1 MVVARRMRRG
11 GGRRVSLGREEDS
24 MWCERAPRRETA
36 AAAAARERR
45 VAAMDRV
52 LGLGGS
58 RRFAKGLVAEAR
70 GRRGRGGWVGT
81 TSLLDECLLI
91 RGERKPTGFA
101 GIRGA
106 YGWAEEPV

>member
-1 MVVARRMRRG
+1 MVVRMRRRR
-11 GGRRVSLGREEDS
+11 GGRRVSLGREEGN

-58 RRFAKGLVAEAR
+58 RRFAKGLVVEAKR
-70 GRRGRGGWVGT
+70 GGRRGGWVGV
-81 TSLLDECLLI
+81 SLLSEM
-91 RGERKPTGFA
+91 KSGF
-101 GIRGA
+101 
-106 YGWAEEPV
+106 